1 MKKEKLIPGILLIVH
16 LIGIVIQ
23 SFHHHEHQGSTK
35 YSGVVVFISST
46 NEKHESEDHCAI
58 CYFISQHV
66 SCQPIEYKTKLLE
79 PQALISISKSQLDS
93 YYSIFSIQ
101 QRAPPSA

>member
-1 MKKEKLIPGILLIVH
+1 MKKEKIIPVILLIVH
-16 LIGIVIQ
+16 LVGVAIQ
-23 SFHHHEHQGSTK
+23 SFHHHEHESCK
-35 YSGVVVFISST
+35 KSFVIPVFIPIG

-66 SCQPIEYKTKLLE
+66 SCQPIEYKTELLE
-79 PQALISISKSQLDS
+79 PLALISICKFQLDS